1 MPGFQD
7 SASINGILKELYFG
21 QVPADLV
28 YEGNPAFA
36 LVDKNEDAAGKYVPV
51 PIESA
56 ASQGGSMQ
64 FSAAQANQSAV
75 VLNEFLVTYT
85 QDYSLATLTN
95 KAMLQARNDA
105 GAFVDAVT
113 TVVNGAYR
121 TATISAAAM
130 MFRNGTGS
138 RGQISSIGSVGTG
151 VVQLVNIN
159 DIVLFEQNM
168 TLNATATDGGALRA
182 GLGYI
187 TSVNRSAGQF
197 TVSAIS
203 QQGAPGT
210 PSGWTTSDF
219 LVRNG
224 DLNQAMAGFGA
235 WMPYSLTTG
244 LTTITSS
251 DQYFGVNRSGD
262 TTRMGGVIYNGQ
274 SQMIEE
280 ALNGGFI
287 LLDREGG
294 KPDYGFVNPAS
305 YTFLSNSL
313 GARKNFEDVKGP
325 AGISFKSIVLNAPRG
340 EVKIMSDRW
349 CPGYTCMALQMNS
362 WKFHTMGEAP
372 GILRYKDE
380 VEFLRT
386 PGADA
391 MELRVGWYGNLACRA
406 PGWNSVI
413 ILPQ

>member
-28 YEGNPAFA
+28 YEGNPAYA
-36 LVDKNEDAAGKYVPV
+36 LIPKNEDAAGKYVPV
-51 PIESA
+51 PIETA
-56 ASQGGSMQ
+56 ASQGGSAG
-64 FSAAQANQSAV
+64 FSQAQANQSAV

-121 TATISAAAM
+121 TSTISTAAM
-130 MFRNGTGS
+130 MYRNGTGS
-138 RGQISSIGSVGTG
+138 RGQISTIGSVGTG
-151 VVQLVNIN
+151 VIQLANIN

-182 GLGYI
+182 GTGWI
-187 TSVNRSAGQF
+187 VSVNRSLGQL
-197 TVSAIS
+197 TVSNVS
-203 QQGAPGT
+203 QQGAAGIPT
-210 PSGWTTSDF
+210 GWSNNDY
-219 LVRNG
+219 LVRAG
-224 DLNQAMAGFGA
+224 DLNQTMSGFGA
-235 WMPYSLTTG
+235 WMPYSLSTG
-244 LTTITSS
+244 ASTITNT
-251 DQYFGVNRSGD
+251 DQFFGVNRSGD
-262 TTRMGGVIYNGQ
+262 VTRLGGVIYNGQ
-274 SQMIEE
+274 SAMIEE
-280 ALNGGFI
+280 ALNGGAIF
-287 LLDREGG
+287 LDREGG
-294 KPDYGFVNPAS
+294 KPDYGFMNPAS
-305 YTFLSNSL
+305 WTFLSNSM

-325 AGISFKSIVLNAPRG
+325 AGISFKAIVINGPRS
-340 EVKIMSDRW
+340 EIKIMSDRW
-349 CPGYTCMALQMNS
+349 CPGYTCMLLQMDT

-406 PGWNSVI
+406 PGWSSVI